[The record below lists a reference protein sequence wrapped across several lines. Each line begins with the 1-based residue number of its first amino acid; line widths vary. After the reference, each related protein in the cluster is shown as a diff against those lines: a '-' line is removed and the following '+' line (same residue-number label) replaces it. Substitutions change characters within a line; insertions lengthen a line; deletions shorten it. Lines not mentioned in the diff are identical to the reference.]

1 MYFCEKLCNMEFNIQ
16 YVNDKDGRVKAV
28 QIPIKDWKWL
38 QSKFVTFSKELSLKK
53 DLAKAFEEVTLMQ
66 AGKMK
71 KQSFDDF
78 LNEL

>member
-1 MYFCEKLCNMEFNIQ
+1 MEFDIQ
-16 YVNDKDGRVKAV
+16 YVNDKNGRVKAV

-38 QSKFVTFSKELSLKK
+38 QTKFITFSKELSLKK
-53 DLAKAFEEVTLMQ
+53 DLAKAFEEVRLMQ
-66 AGKMK
+66 TGKMK